1 MYRGKSIRV
10 ELLADGIAELCFDR
24 DGESVNKFDCRTV
37 DELAA
42 ATAAIRGAPGL
53 RGVLVTSAKGV
64 FIAGADIFEFAGIFA
79 GSEAG
84 VLAHITGQNAAF
96 TGFDDLPVPSVAAV
110 NGFAL
115 GGGLEMALAC
125 DIVIAAEHAVFALSE
140 PRVGVAALA
149 GGVHR
154 LARQIGLKQ
163 AMGML
168 LNGRKVSAA
177 EAHELG
183 FVNEVVPAAEL
194 MATAQRW
201 AAEIAACAPL
211 AVRATKQL
219 AMSGLDLPLREAMA
233 ASYPMVTAM
242 LNSPDMVEGARAFAE
257 RRAPNWQG

>member
-1 MYRGKSIRV
+1 
-10 ELLADGIAELCFDR
+10 
-24 DGESVNKFDCRTV
+24 
-37 DELAA
+37 
-42 ATAAIRGAPGL
+42 
-53 RGVLVTSAKGV
+53 
-64 FIAGADIFEFAGIFA
+64 
-79 GSEAG
+79 
-84 VLAHITGQNAAF
+84 
-96 TGFDDLPVPSVAAV
+96 PVIAAV
-110 NGFAL
+110 NGAAY

-125 DIVIAAEHAVFALSE
+125 DIVIAAEHAIFALSE

>member
-1 MYRGKSIRV
+1 MSEYYSLAVDGHVITVTLQQPEISNSLDSAACLALH
-10 ELLADGIAELCFDR
+10 ELFDEFER
-24 DGESVNKFDCRTV
+24 NPQWWVAVITGAGERAFCAGMNLKNV
-37 DELAA
+37 
-42 ATAAIRGAPGL
+42 
-53 RGVLVTSAKGV
+53 AKGEPLRLPPS
-64 FIAGADIFEFAGIFA
+64 GFAG
-79 GSEAG
+79 
-84 VLAHITGQNAAF
+84 LTHR
-96 TGFDDLPVPSVAAV
+96 FDNSKPVIAAV
-110 NGFAL
+110 NGAAY

-125 DIVIAAEHAVFALSE
+125 DIVIAAEHAIFALSE